1 MSSVPIIGPAMKA
14 PPFRLPGE
22 HFAAATVFL
31 ATGAVGIV
39 LVAPQLTAG
48 AFPAPGVIGV
58 THLFTL
64 GWITTSIMGALYQ
77 FLPVALGEPI
87 RSVRAAHLTFGLYVL
102 GLPFFV
108 YGVAAGHH
116 AATMSGAGT
125 FGAGIL
131 VFVANVAVTLSRATR
146 RDVTW
151 WALAGA
157 LVFLVITLVLG
168 FTLAGNLWK
177 GYLGTGRFMVL
188 GVHLHIALGGWVL
201 LVIVGVAQKLLPM
214 FLLSHGVG
222 DRLARAAVALIAAGA
237 TWLALLHHLLSAALW
252 RGAAVL
258 MGAGLAC
265 FLAQAV
271 LFYRHR
277 HRPALDPGMR
287 LAAAGLGLLGL
298 GLALAG
304 PVVLLA
310 VPPRIW
316 TAYVMS
322 MLLGISIFVAALYY
336 KIVPFLVWYHRF
348 GPLAG
353 KQSVPKVGELYS
365 WRVANAAGILLF
377 LGAIGTTASV
387 LIGQSTLARSSAVV
401 LMAGAFV
408 EAWQMLQLAR
418 RQP

>member
-1 MSSVPIIGPAMKA
+1 MSSAPVIGPAIKA

-22 HFAAATVFL
+22 HFAAAMVFL
-31 ATGAVGIV
+31 AAGTMGLV

-102 GLPFFV
+102 GVPFFV

-116 AATMSGAGT
+116 VAMIVGAGT

-131 VFVANVAVTLSRATR
+131 IFVANVTATLHRARR

-157 LVFLVITLVLG
+157 LVFLVVTLVLG
-168 FTLAGNLWK
+168 LTLAGNLWK
-177 GYLGTGRFMVL
+177 GYLGAGRFMVL
-188 GVHLHIALGGWVL
+188 GVHLHIAVGGWVL

-258 MGAGLAC
+258 MGAGVAC

-304 PVVLLA
+304 PIVLLE

-316 TAYVMS
+316 TAYVMA
-322 MLLGISIFVAALYY
+322 MLLGITLFVAALYY

-353 KQSVPKVGELYS
+353 KQPLPKVGELYS
-365 WRVANAAGILLF
+365 ARGANAAGILLF
-377 LGAIGTTASV
+377 VGATGTTAFV
-387 LIGQSTLARSSAVV
+387 LLGQSALARSAAVV
-401 LMAGAFV
+401 LALGALV

-418 RQP
+418 KQP